1 MKPLD
6 DSVIMAEQS
15 RKTGSANGAGQT
27 MERHH
32 AVDCGGY
39 APDEQDRE
47 RLTRKLVADRRLLAD
62 AVKRL
67 AGLLMDG
74 GKAVLAEA
82 GEPLLDVC
90 RQVAK
95 PLGVSIVS
103 PLAHAGAEQSKKSL
117 EAIVRASRLRSRQVA
132 LQGRW
137 WTEDN
142 GPMVAFTAEGN
153 RPVALLQ
160 KSARGYLL
168 YDPATTGGLVP
179 VTAAVAAE
187 LAPFAHVLYRT
198 LPPQAVTGL
207 DLLRFAIR
215 GRGWDI
221 AVILLTGLAAGL
233 LGLFPPVA
241 TGIIFDTIIPGAQL
255 NQLFM
260 LSFALLI
267 SAGSVAIFNFTRSI
281 AILRLEGR
289 LDQHVQGA
297 IWDRLL
303 ELPVPFF
310 RNYSAGDLADRAM
323 GINKMRRVLSG
334 TTIDALI
341 SGVFSLFTLALLFWY
356 STALAKVAVLLTL
369 FALLFMLITS
379 LVQLRYQKQLAGIG
393 GKLSGLVLE
402 NITGIAKFRVAG
414 SEGRV
419 FARWAEVFTGQR
431 QLSRQSRVVQNI
443 VGTFSA
449 VYPLLS
455 AIVIFIMIVWSAEK
469 TPLSTG
475 DFLAFNAAFGQF
487 LQAVLGVFMSL
498 VGAVGVLPL
507 YQRCRPIMETPPETD
522 QAKADPGQLTGEF
535 EVSHLSFR
543 YTSDGPLILNDV
555 SLRVRAGEFVALV
568 GSSGSGKST
577 LFRLL
582 LGFEKYESGGIYFD
596 GQDLAGLDVRELR
609 RQMGVVLQN
618 GQLLAG
624 DIFTNIVGSSRLTI
638 DDAWEAARMAGL
650 ENDIQ
655 NMPMGM
661 HTVLSHG
668 GGGLSGGQRQ
678 RLLIARALVMNP
690 RILFFDEATSALDN
704 RTQTV
709 VNRSL
714 EGLRTTRV
722 VIAHRLSTIVKA
734 DSIYVLEQGR
744 IVQHGTYDELM
755 AQPGLFADLAK
766 RQLA

>member
-1 MKPLD
+1 MEPLD
-6 DSVIMAEQS
+6 DNIVIM
-15 RKTGSANGAGQT
+15 GAGAGSGGEPKAAGQL
-27 MERHH
+27 H
-32 AVDCGGY
+32 AVGPGGH

-47 RLTRKLVADRRLLAD
+47 RLTRKLVADRRLFVD
-62 AVKRL
+62 ALNRL
-67 AGLLMDG
+67 AGLLREGG
-74 GKAVLAEA
+74 GKGVVAEA

-103 PLAHAGAEQSKKSL
+103 PLARAGSAQSKNPL

-132 LQGRW
+132 LLGRW
-137 WTEDN
+137 WTQDN
-142 GPMVAFTAEGN
+142 GPMVAFTADDQ
-153 RPVALLQ
+153 RPVALLP
-160 KSARGYLL
+160 KSARSYLL
-168 YDPATTGGLVP
+168 YDPAAVGAPGP
-179 VTAAVAAE
+179 VTAAVAAG
-187 LAPFAHVLYRT
+187 LAPYAHVLYRT
-198 LPPQAVTGL
+198 LPPQALTGF
-207 DLLRFAIR
+207 DLLRFAIK
-215 GRGWDI
+215 GRGGDI

-233 LGLFPPVA
+233 LGLLTPIA

-260 LSFALLI
+260 LSSALLV
-267 SAGSVAIFNFTRSI
+267 SAISVAIFNFTRSI

-310 RNYSAGDLADRAM
+310 RNFSAGDLADRAM

-334 TTIDALI
+334 TTIDAMI

-356 STALAKVAVLLTL
+356 SIELAKVAVLLTL
-369 FALLFMLITS
+369 FALLFMSVTS
-379 LVQLRYQKQLAGIG
+379 LVQLRYQRQSAGIG
-393 GKLSGLVLE
+393 GRLSGLVLE

-431 QLSRQSRVVQNI
+431 QLSRKSRVVQNI
-443 VGTFSA
+443 VGTFTA
-449 VYPLLS
+449 VYPLVS
-455 AIVIFIMIVWSAEK
+455 AIVIFIMIVWFAGEK
-469 TPLSTG
+469 PLSTG

-487 LQAVLGVFMSL
+487 LQAVLGVFMSI

-507 YQRCRPIMETPPETD
+507 YQRCKPIMETLPETD
-522 QAKADPGQLTGEF
+522 EAKADPGQLTGEF

-543 YTSDGPLILNDV
+543 YTPDGPLILNDV
-555 SLRVRAGEFVALV
+555 SLRAQAGEFVALV

-577 LFRLL
+577 IFRLL
-582 LGFEKYESGGIYFD
+582 LGFEKYESGGIFFD

-650 ENDIQ
+650 ESDIQ

-661 HTVLSHG
+661 HTVISHG

-678 RLLIARALVMNP
+678 RLLIARALVMKP

-704 RTQTV
+704 KTQTV

-734 DSIYVLEQGR
+734 DSIYVIDQGR
-744 IVQHGTYDELM
+744 IAQHGTYDELM
-755 AQPGLFADLAK
+755 ARPGLFADLAK